1 MHIKTNQ
8 EIKNMQD
15 VSNLITSI
23 ILRQTGTYTDNDVS
37 DIARYWLAESPLNL
51 SDHVLLE
58 MIGSA
63 LDVMQRNALIVCK
76 DGVYRT
82 IPA

>member
-23 ILRQTGTYTDNDVS
+23 ILRQIDVYTDNDVF
-37 DIARYWLAESPLNL
+37 DIASYWLVGTPLNISVHML
-51 SDHVLLE
+51 SK